1 MSTCAVFTQSH
12 PYSPPL
18 IHSHTNVTDVD
29 LSEITWGK
37 LKYCCSMV
45 IVINNLNFL
54 DSDHMITVGV
64 WLGLE
69 YWNQSPVPKN
79 VSNVVEQPHINRWL
93 IYCWANKQ
101 KFTPKMLLMNVTVF
115 RSIQRPQFVCVRR
128 GDGGCSL
135 VHQTLILLVVSS
147 YFSQLFFL

>member
-54 DSDHMITVGV
+54 DNDHMITVGV

-79 VSNVVEQPHINRWL
+79 VSNVVEQPHTNRW
-93 IYCWANKQ
+93 
-101 KFTPKMLLMNVTVF
+101 V
-115 RSIQRPQFVCVRR
+115 
-128 GDGGCSL
+128 
-135 VHQTLILLVVSS
+135 ILLGQQAKIYAQNAAYECDCIQVHSTAPIWVWKGWTRAAV
-147 YFSQLFFL
+147 